1 MLMKMPIQ
9 EIEVAAQTLP
19 MKEQTQAAVI
29 RELVAQQSEHAELI
43 EALQDA
49 IERIE
54 QALLH
59 FNQQ

>member
-1 MLMKMPIQ
+1 MQMKMPLH

-19 MKEQTQAAVI
+19 MKEQTQAAAI
-29 RELVAQQSEHAELI
+29 RELVAQQSAHAELI
-43 EALQDA
+43 EALKDA
-49 IERIE
+49 IDCIE

>member
-1 MLMKMPIQ
+1 MKMPIN
-9 EIEVAAQTLP
+9 EIEIAAQTLP
-19 MKEQTQAAVI
+19 MKEKTQAAVI
-29 RELVAQQSEHAELI
+29 RELVAQQAEHAELI